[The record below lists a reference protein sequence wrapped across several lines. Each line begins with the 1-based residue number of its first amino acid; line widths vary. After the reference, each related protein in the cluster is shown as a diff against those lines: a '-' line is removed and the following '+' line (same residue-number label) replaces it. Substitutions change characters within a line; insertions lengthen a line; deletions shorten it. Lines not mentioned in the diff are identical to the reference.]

1 MCCGLDV
8 RLLFLR
14 DWPGK
19 SESTKLEMRSLGPP
33 LPETIGLPAGIV
45 LCIWSTCKTLVFL
58 VILAKTEPLVSHL
71 SYVLVC
77 EQSVY
82 S

>member
-1 MCCGLDV
+1 MISLLCGSVLDV

-33 LPETIGLPAGIV
+33 LPETIDLPAGIV
-45 LCIWSTCKTLVFL
+45 LCILTSM
-58 VILAKTEPLVSHL
+58 
-71 SYVLVC
+71 
-77 EQSVY
+77 
-82 S
+82 

>member
-1 MCCGLDV
+1 MCSVLDV

-45 LCIWSTCKTLVFL
+45 LCIWSACKTLVFL
-58 VILAKTEPLVSHL
+58 VILAKTESLVSHL
-71 SYVLVC
+71 SNMLVC
-77 EQSVY
+77 KQSVY